1 MKQPNNALW
10 AGVVAGVVFLI
21 TFLVL
26 ELGLVISLV
35 LTLVSFAAGWF
46 LFPSKKPEVVA
57 AETEVKQAL
66 AEGHQKLERF
76 RGLGKTITKPA
87 MAASVAEVGTVIEKI
102 LSTVAEDPKKL
113 KPAKQF
119 LNYYLDAAV
128 RIVTMYTEL
137 ASKNLNDA
145 DIQTALTKVETA
157 LGTIKDAFE
166 KQLAKLLSGEV
177 MDLDAEL
184 TLLQQTLTM
193 EGLGKN
199 P

>member
-1 MKQPNNALW
+1 MKQLNALG
-10 AGVVAGVVFLI
+10 AALVAGVVFLV

-26 ELGLVISLV
+26 DLGFVIALV
-35 LTLVSFAAGWF
+35 LAALGFAAGWF

-66 AEGHQKLERF
+66 ADGRQKLDRF
-76 RGLGKTITKPA
+76 RSLGRDIAKPA
-87 MAASVAEVGTVIEKI
+87 MAASVAEVAAVIEKI
-102 LSTVAEDPKKL
+102 LATVAEDPKKL
-113 KPAKQF
+113 KAAKQF

-128 RIVTMYTEL
+128 RILSMYTEL
-137 ASKNLNDA
+137 ASKDLHDA
-145 DIQTALTKVETA
+145 GIQASLTKVETT

-166 KQLAKLLSGEV
+166 KQLAKLLSGEA

>member
-1 MKQPNNALW
+1 MKNVSNGVW
-10 AGVVAGVVFLI
+10 AGLVAGVVFLV
-21 TFLVL
+21 TFLVID
-26 ELGLVISLV
+26 LGLLISLV
-35 LTLVSFAAGWF
+35 LAVVSFVAGWL
-46 LFPSKKPEVVA
+46 LFPTKKPEVEA
-57 AETEVKQAL
+57 AEAEVKDAL
-66 AEGHQKLERF
+66 AEGRQKLDRF
-76 RGLGKTITKPA
+76 RTLGRTVAKPA

-102 LSTVAEDPKKL
+102 LTTIAEDPKKL

-128 RIVTMYTEL
+128 RIMTMYTEL
-137 ASKNLNDA
+137 ASKNVNDA
-145 DIQTALTKVETA
+145 DIQAALAKVEST

-184 TLLQQTLTM
+184 TLLQQTLAM

>member
-1 MKQPNNALW
+1 MKQLNALG
-10 AGVVAGVVFLI
+10 AALVAGVVFLV

-26 ELGLVISLV
+26 DLGFVIALV
-35 LTLVSFAAGWF
+35 LAAISFAAAWF

-66 AEGHQKLERF
+66 ADGRQKLERF
-76 RGLGKTITKPA
+76 RTLGRGIAKPA
-87 MAASVAEVGTVIEKI
+87 MAASVTEVAAVIEKI
-102 LSTVAEDPKKL
+102 LTTVAEDPKKL
-113 KPAKQF
+113 KAAKQF

-128 RIVTMYTEL
+128 RILTMYTEL
-137 ASKNLNDA
+137 ASKNLHDA
-145 DIQTALTKVETA
+145 DIQASLTKVETT

-166 KQLAKLLSGEV
+166 KQLAKLLSGEA